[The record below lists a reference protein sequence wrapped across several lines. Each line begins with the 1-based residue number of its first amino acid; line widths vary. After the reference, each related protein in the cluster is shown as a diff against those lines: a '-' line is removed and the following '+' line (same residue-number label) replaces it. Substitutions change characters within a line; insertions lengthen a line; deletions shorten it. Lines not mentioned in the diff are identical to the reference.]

1 MNKKKTFQIF
11 ILILL
16 IAWYGFFLFHKI
28 DLTTADLGR
37 HIKNGELVLNGDFGI
52 LKSNFYS
59 YTEPDFPV
67 INHHWGGGVIFY
79 LIWTVAGFTG
89 LSFFY
94 LILSLFIFYLFFR
107 IAEKESN
114 FNIAFIISL
123 LLIPLI
129 AQRTEI
135 RPEIFSYLFMAL
147 FFWILWHW
155 QKKKISDKWLFIL
168 PVLGIFWVNTHIYF
182 IFGPALIGLFLVD
195 GLIRKKKI
203 LNKLG
208 LILILTS
215 LASLINPFFI
225 KAILEPFNIFKEYGY
240 RIVENQS
247 VWFLDRLG
255 IINNPNLNLFKV
267 AFIVLVLSFIAIL
280 IFKRKRFPFTYFCL
294 AIVWSIL
301 GWLAIRNFTMF
312 GLFALPIIAYNIKNL
327 LGKKVKLKSP
337 NAKMLFIFVSLAL
350 FLIIFVNYDQ
360 KLPLN
365 KEMFGFGLVQGNNQ
379 SAQFFIDNN
388 IKGPLFNNYD
398 IGGYLIYHFY
408 PQEKVFTDNRPE
420 AYSVSFFENI
430 YIPSQQ
436 DNSIWQEQ
444 MKIHNFNAIF
454 FSHRDY
460 TPWGQNFLIE
470 RVNDSEWAVV
480 FMDEYAIIFLKR
492 NILNKSIIEKYEILW
507 E

>member
-1 MNKKKTFQIF
+1 MDKKKVFQIF

-16 IAWYGFFLFHKI
+16 ISWYGLFLFHKI

-37 HIKNGELVLNGDFGI
+37 HIKNGELVLSGDLNI

-59 YTEPDFPV
+59 YTEPDFQV

-79 LIWTVAGFTG
+79 IIFKVAGFAG

-94 LILSLFIFYLFFR
+94 FLLSLFIFYIFFY
-107 IAEKESN
+107 IAKKESN
-114 FNIAFIISL
+114 FSIAFIVSL

-135 RPEIFSYLFMAL
+135 RPEIFSYLFIAL
-147 FFWILWHW
+147 FFWILWKW
-155 QKKKISDKWLFIL
+155 RKKEISYKWLFVLPIL
-168 PVLGIFWVNTHIYF
+168 EIFWVNTHIYF

-195 GLIRKKKI
+195 RLISKKKVF
-203 LNKLG
+203 NKFG

-215 LASLINPFFI
+215 LATLINPFFI
-225 KAILEPFNIFKEYGY
+225 KAVLEPFNIFKDYGY

-247 VWFLDRLG
+247 VWFLQNLG
-255 IINNPNLNLFKV
+255 IINNPNLILYE
-267 AFIVLVLSFIAIL
+267 IVFGILVLSFIAIL
-280 IFKRKRFPFTYFCL
+280 ILRRKRFSFIYFCL
-294 AIVWSIL
+294 TFVWSIL
-301 GWLAIRNFTMF
+301 GWLAIRNFTIF
-312 GLFALPIIAYNIKNL
+312 GLFALPIIAYNIKNIL
-327 LGKKVKLKSP
+327 NKKVKFKSL
-337 NAKMLFIFVSLAL
+337 NAKMFFVFVSLAI
-350 FLIIFVNYDQ
+350 FLISFMVYYQ

-365 KEMFGFGLVQGNNQ
+365 KFIFGLGLMQGNNQ
-379 SAQFFIDNN
+379 SADFLKDNN
-388 IKGPLFNNYD
+388 IKGPIFNNYD

-420 AYSVSFFENI
+420 AYSIPFFEDI
-430 YIPSQQ
+430 YIPAQQ
-436 DNSIWQEQ
+436 DNSVWQEQ
-444 MKIHNFNAIF
+444 IEKYNFNAIF

-470 RVNDSEWAVV
+470 RIKDPEWAVIYY
-480 FMDEYAIIFLKR
+480 DSYIIIFLKR
-492 NILNKSIIEKYEILW
+492 NDINKSIIDQYEILW